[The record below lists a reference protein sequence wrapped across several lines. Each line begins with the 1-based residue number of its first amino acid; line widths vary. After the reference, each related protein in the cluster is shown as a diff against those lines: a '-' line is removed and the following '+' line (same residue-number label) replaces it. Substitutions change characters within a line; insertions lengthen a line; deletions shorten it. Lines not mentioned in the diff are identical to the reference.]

1 MITKNIME
9 TKRIENGRYMGNID
23 VAGSAQ
29 TMVVGERWRINPHLV
44 NLRSVRNAISLLNTR
59 TDKFFSVSCPGYTD
73 PCITITR
80 IR

>member
-23 VAGSAQ
+23 VPGSAK
-29 TMVVGERWRINPHLV
+29 TMTVGERWSINPQLV
-44 NLRSVRNAISLLNTR
+44 NLRSVRNAMSLLNTR
-59 TDKFFSVSCPGYTD
+59 TDMFFSVSCPGYTD

-80 IR
+80 LK